1 MNEQHDERPGE
12 QSVVDRTGGR
22 GELPTAAHVEQI
34 PTALRQ
40 RENESDTAHSAF
52 LLYAMQTPAD
62 RSNRLVARVLSTAE
76 SNIRLWRTKYKW
88 RERCAGTPN
97 VEWVALDVYRRR
109 MDEHVG
115 SVHADRLRVAL
126 DTVLDAAGFA
136 SLRREVQRQRTAN
149 PSRLDEHV
157 ETTSEQKTNSSDAS
171 SSEQQTKLAP
181 KTKPNGYASPLAA
194 NEIEQIDPARH
205 MRDLADRI
213 RADHLRPAD
222 VKRQIVLIDAV
233 LGLIAQKVR
242 SGELRV
248 RVSDIPA
255 LLKARAAITG
265 LPNDALA
272 LAQQTSPTL
281 HQHAHVHVVESV
293 RMRDARATNDGA
305 VVLDA
310 MREEVD
316 DLRVILNAV
325 PAKRSE

>member
-1 MNEQHDERPGE
+1 MNEQHDERPGA
-12 QSVVDRTGGR
+12 QPAVDRTGGR
-22 GELPTAAHVEQI
+22 GELPSAAHVDEI
-34 PTALRQ
+34 PESLRQ

-52 LLYAMQTPAD
+52 LLYAMQTPAE

-76 SNIRLWRTKYKW
+76 SNVRLWRTKYRW
-88 RERCAGTPN
+88 RERCASTPN

-126 DTVLDAAGFA
+126 DTVLDSAGFA
-136 SLRREVQRQRTAN
+136 SLRREVQRQRTAQS
-149 PSRLDEHV
+149 SRLDERV
-157 ETTSEQKTNSSDAS
+157 ETTSEQQTSSSDAS
-171 SSEQQTKLAP
+171 SEQKQTKLA
-181 KTKPNGYASPLAA
+181 KTKPNAYASSLAA
-194 NEIEQIDPARH
+194 NEIEQIDPARY
-205 MRDLADRI
+205 MRDLAERI
-213 RADHLRPAD
+213 RNEHLRPAD

-233 LGLIAQKVR
+233 LGLIAQKVK

-265 LPNDALA
+265 LPSDALS
-272 LAQQTSPTL
+272 LAQQTTPTL

-293 RMRDARATNDGA
+293 RMRDARASNDEA

-310 MREEVD
+310 MRAEVD

-325 PAKRSE
+325 PAKRGE